1 MSKTATKT
9 PPTPVAAAKGKSKS
23 GTTEV
28 KVEPLGGELG
38 TSTSKFCAGQD
49 VITFTSTVGDALP
62 PSMEENWRRMNRSRD
77 KRWVRNLAV
86 FDDKRRCWRYVGAMT
101 RSSEKPTWF
110 TERGV
115 LQNFDD
121 AYLALISGI
130 FLLSQSRVDRGE
142 SPLSEIGMGFGIPVK
157 AGERSAE
164 DFFALLRRR
173 VEKSGGKSF
182 LNIRARNVATGEEAT
197 LKVRL
202 NFIALQF
209 QAYGAYM
216 VHLFRRFGMK
226 IYNTY
231 VIDVGH
237 GTWIKLPILE
247 NEVDMVLADSQ
258 PEGMHAIT
266 SNISKIVYEKSGG
279 RFKVPERRIMEKLP
293 RGDYRIEIPGEGV
306 FDFGPLLEA
315 EASAMADRIAAVV
328 RSDVAALSDRGAFV
342 DYFAI
347 VGGGAHLLGN
357 RIRERI
363 RQFFGWT
370 PALAKERVLSV
381 DDLGLE
387 SRIANA
393 VGFMLLARDQIAMEN
408 DEDVD
413 TEFKIGNMI
422 EDSQQR

>member
-9 PPTPVAAAKGKSKS
+9 PPTSQTAVKPQSKGKKPAA
-23 GTTEV
+23 
-28 KVEPLGGELG
+28 VEPLGGELG

-49 VITFTSTVGDALP
+49 VVTFTSTVGDALP
-62 PSMEENWRRMNRSRD
+62 PSMELNWRRMNRSRD
-77 KRWVRNLAV
+77 KRWVKNLAV

-101 RSSEKPTWF
+101 RSSEKPSWF

-130 FLLSQSRVDRGE
+130 FLLSQARTERGE
-142 SPLSEIGMGFGIPVK
+142 AALSEIGMGFGIPVK

-173 VEKSGGKSF
+173 VEKSDGKSF
-182 LNIRARNVATGEEAT
+182 LNIKTRNVATGEEQT
-197 LKVRL
+197 LRVRL

-237 GTWIKLPILE
+237 GTWIKLPILD

-293 RGDYRIEIPGEGV
+293 RGDFRIEIPGEGV

-328 RSDVAALSDRGAFV
+328 RSDVAALSDRGAFI

-370 PALAKERVLSV
+370 PKLAKERVLSV
-381 DDLGLE
+381 EDLGLE

-393 VGFMLLARDQIAMEN
+393 VGFMLLARDQIAVEN
-408 DEDVD
+408 DTEVETDFDVA
-413 TEFKIGNMI
+413 NMI
-422 EDSQQR
+422 EDYPSK